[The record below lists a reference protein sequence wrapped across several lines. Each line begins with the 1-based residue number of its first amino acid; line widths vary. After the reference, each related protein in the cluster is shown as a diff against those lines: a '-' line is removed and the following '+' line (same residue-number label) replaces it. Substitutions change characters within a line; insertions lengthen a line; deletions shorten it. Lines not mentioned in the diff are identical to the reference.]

1 MFNEIA
7 SRRSWMAAEA
17 RASTL
22 RTIARPS
29 PSLGD
34 IFFRGFM
41 NGSMLQMAVCSPPRH
56 AAMAEAEQKYAAVY
70 VTRLGAKVT
79 AGEAQTVE
87 A

>member
-1 MFNEIA
+1 MFNETA

-22 RTIARPS
+22 RSISR

-34 IFFRGFM
+34 VFFQGFM
-41 NGSMLQMAVCSPPRH
+41 NGSMLQMAVCSPPRS
-56 AAMAEAEQKYAAVY
+56 AATVAAEQKYAAVY
-70 VTRLGAKVT
+70 VTRLGARAT
-79 AGEAQTVE
+79 ADEAETVQ

>member
-1 MFNEIA
+1 MFSEVA

-22 RTIARPS
+22 RTISR

-34 IFFRGFM
+34 VFFRGFM
-41 NGSMLQMAVCSPPRH
+41 NGSMLQMAVCSPPRN
-56 AAMAEAEQKYAAVY
+56 AATAEAKQKYAAVY
-70 VTRLGAKVT
+70 VARLSAKVPADET
-79 AGEAQTVE
+79 VSVE

>member
-1 MFNEIA
+1 MFNESA

-29 PSLGD
+29 LGD
-34 IFFRGFM
+34 VFFQGFM
-41 NGSMLQMAVCSPPRH
+41 NGSMLQMAVCSPPRS
-56 AAMAEAEQKYAAVY
+56 AAMLAAEQKYAAVY
-70 VTRLGAKVT
+70 VTRLGAKVK
-79 AGEAQTVE
+79 ADEAQTVE

>member
-1 MFNEIA
+1 MPMFKELA

-17 RASTL
+17 RAATL
-22 RTIARPS
+22 RSISR

-34 IFFRGFM
+34 VFFRGFM
-41 NGSMLQMAVCSPPRH
+41 NGSMLQMAVCSPPRS
-56 AAMAEAEQKYAAVY
+56 AATAAAEQKYAAVY
-70 VTRLGAKVT
+70 VTRIGAKVP

>member
-1 MFNEIA
+1 MFSEVA

-22 RTIARPS
+22 RTISR

-34 IFFRGFM
+34 VFFRGFM
-41 NGSMLQMAVCSPPRH
+41 NGSMLQMAVCSPPRS

-70 VTRLGAKVT
+70 VTRLSAKV
-79 AGEAQTVE
+79 AADEAQTVE

>member
-1 MFNEIA
+1 MFAEIA

-22 RTIARPS
+22 RTISR

-34 IFFRGFM
+34 VFFRGFM
-41 NGSMLQMAVCSPPRH
+41 NGSMLQMAVCSPPRN
-56 AAMAEAEQKYAAVY
+56 AAMAEVEQKYAAVY
-70 VTRLGAKVT
+70 VTRLSARVAADET
-79 AGEAQTVE
+79 VSVE

>member
-1 MFNEIA
+1 MLNETA

-22 RTIARPS
+22 RTISR

-34 IFFRGFM
+34 VFFRGFM
-41 NGSMLQMAVCSPPRH
+41 NGSMLQMAVCSPPRN
-56 AAMAEAEQKYAAVY
+56 AATVEAEKKYAAVY
-70 VTRLGAKVT
+70 VTRLGANAT
-79 AGEAQTVE
+79 ADEKQTVE

>member
-1 MFNEIA
+1 MFNETA

-22 RTIARPS
+22 RTISR

-34 IFFRGFM
+34 VFFRGFM
-41 NGSMLQMAVCSPPRH
+41 NGSMLQMAVCSPPRS
-56 AAMAEAEQKYAAVY
+56 AARVEAEEKYAAVY

-79 AGEAQTVE
+79 ANAAQTVE

>member
-7 SRRSWMAAEA
+7 SRRSWIAAEA

-29 PSLGD
+29 LGD
-34 IFFRGFM
+34 VFFRGFM
-41 NGSMLQMAVCSPPRH
+41 NGSMLQMDVCSPPRS
-56 AAMAEAEQKYAAVY
+56 AAMVEAEQKYAAVY
-70 VTRLGAKVT
+70 VTRLGAKVRT
-79 AGEAQTVE
+79 DEAQTVE